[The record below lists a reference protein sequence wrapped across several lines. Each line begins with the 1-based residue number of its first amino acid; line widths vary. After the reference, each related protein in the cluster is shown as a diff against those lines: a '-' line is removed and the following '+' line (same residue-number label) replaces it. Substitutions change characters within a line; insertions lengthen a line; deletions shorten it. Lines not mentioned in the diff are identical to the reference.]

1 MDFRRSHV
9 EEQPARC
16 TCSVRSTLGSD
27 EIRLLEVSPAANRAD
42 RIKCT
47 LRTVLLAE
55 APDYE
60 AVSYVWG
67 NQTLVEVV
75 RVDSV
80 EERITGNLHDLLI
93 NLRYQERVRTIWV
106 DALCINQKDGHERS
120 EQVKLMGRIYQQAAR
135 VVAFLGQEWDG
146 VDIACEYLE
155 LAARRADVHLDPSM
169 DPHLKASPPLIFI
182 SQYLLKRRTDPTR
195 SVAKTSHRPVCATI
209 SPDSS
214 PRNGSF
220 ASGPSKN
227 LFLPKT
233 PASSTGLLLSVA
245 RICRRP
251 S

>member
-1 MDFRRSHV
+1 MDFRKSHV

-16 TCSVRSTLGSD
+16 TCSVRSTLESD
-27 EIRLLEVSPAANRAD
+27 EIRLLEVSPATDRAD

-67 NQTLVEVV
+67 DQTLVEVV
-75 RVDSV
+75 RVDGV
-80 EERITGNLHDLLI
+80 EERITSNLHDLLI

-120 EQVKLMGRIYQQAAR
+120 EQVKLMGRIYRQATR

-155 LAARRADVHLDPSM
+155 LAARRPDVHLDPSM
-169 DPHLKASPPLIFI
+169 DPHLKVSPPLTHLHI
-182 SQYLLKRRTDPTR
+182 SLIEKD
-195 SVAKTSHRPVCATI
+195 
-209 SPDSS
+209 
-214 PRNGSF
+214 
-220 ASGPSKN
+220 
-227 LFLPKT
+227 
-233 PASSTGLLLSVA
+233 
-245 RICRRP
+245 
-251 S
+251 